1 MTGSGGKRTLILT
14 EFDEAPT
21 AKYGSVFPRSV
32 LRFDWEVKMFRRLR
46 SLALRS
52 VTLVG
57 LSAFAV
63 AYASMDPAHGQCRNH
78 QDQLAAT
85 QSDPRYPA
93 LQKALDS
100 YFAERQKAEGF
111 SGISLHVSFSATG
124 PALDLASGSTSFQDG
139 EPLCPD
145 ALFQIG
151 SITKSFTAVLI
162 LKLEAEGVLDIHDTV
177 GKWLPEYPAWSSIT
191 IEQLLNMTA
200 PINDDYVFDTAFQTD
215 VVADVRRTFTPEELV
230 NYVYPGTEQTVPWK
244 YVNAKYIL
252 AGIIVTRASGM
263 SYSAALRRMLL
274 EPLDLDET
282 WYRPA
287 VPPKRVLRAMPS
299 GYFEQSFCEG
309 LANVAPPCPQFP
321 LDNLLGQDFKVSSLS
336 MFDGS
341 GGIVASLPDVSRW
354 VRALFSDTLLPPKQ
368 KAELFSVVSKASGQP
383 IAATS
388 SSDPAGFSLGIG
400 QNWFPPLGSVLW
412 FYEGQSW
419 GNTVAWFRRPGDDMV
434 VVMAENAVNAGDQFA
449 SLYLTVLD
457 ILEPGSVI
465 SREAVLP
472 PIQDTVPNRAP

>member
-1 MTGSGGKRTLILT
+1 
-14 EFDEAPT
+14 
-21 AKYGSVFPRSV
+21 
-32 LRFDWEVKMFRRLR
+32 MFRRLR
-46 SLALRS
+46 SLASRS

-57 LSAFAV
+57 LSIFAV

-93 LQKALDS
+93 LQEALDR
-100 YFAERQKAEGF
+100 YFVERQKAEGF
-111 SGISLHVSFSATG
+111 SGISLHVSVSATG
-124 PALDLASGSTSFQDG
+124 PALDVASGSTSFQDG
-139 EPLCPD
+139 GPLCPD
-145 ALFQIG
+145 TLFQIG

-200 PINDDYVFDTAFQTD
+200 PINDDYILDTAFQSD
-215 VVADVRRTFTPEELV
+215 FIADVRRTFTPAELV
-230 NYVYPGTEQTVPWK
+230 DYVYPGTEQTVPWK
-244 YVNAKYIL
+244 YVNTKYVL
-252 AGIIVTRASGM
+252 AAMIVTRASGM

-274 EPLDLDET
+274 EPLHLDES

-299 GYFEQSFCEG
+299 GYFWQSACKG
-309 LANVAPPCPQFP
+309 LANVEPPCPQFP
-321 LDNLLGQDFKVSSLS
+321 MDNLLGQDLKVISLS
-336 MFDGS
+336 SFDGS

-388 SSDPAGFSLGIG
+388 PSDPAGFSLGIG

-412 FYEGQSW
+412 YYEGQTW
-419 GNTVAWFRRPGDDMV
+419 GYTVAWFRRPGDDMV
-434 VVMAENAVNAGDQFA
+434 VVMAENATNPGDQFA
-449 SLYLTVLD
+449 SLYLTVLG
-457 ILEPGSVI
+457 ILEPGSVVNP
-465 SREAVLP
+465 EAVP
-472 PIQDTVPNRAP
+472 PPVQDTVPDTVP

>member
-1 MTGSGGKRTLILT
+1 
-14 EFDEAPT
+14 
-21 AKYGSVFPRSV
+21 
-32 LRFDWEVKMFRRLR
+32 MFRRLR
-46 SLALRS
+46 FFASCS

-57 LSAFAV
+57 LSIFAV
-63 AYASMDPAHGQCRNH
+63 AYASMDPAHGRCRNH
-78 QDQLAAT
+78 QDQLAPI

-124 PALDLASGSTSFQDG
+124 PALNVASGSTSFQDG
-139 EPLCPD
+139 GPLCPD
-145 ALFQIG
+145 TLFQIG

-162 LKLEAEGVLDIHDTV
+162 LKLEADGVLDIQDTV

-200 PINDDYVFDTAFQTD
+200 PINDDYLLDTAFQTD
-215 VVADVRRTFTPEELV
+215 FIADLRRTFTPEELV
-230 NYVYPGTEQTVPWK
+230 DYVYPGTEQTDPWK
-244 YVNAKYIL
+244 YVNTKYIL
-252 AGIIVTRASGM
+252 AAMIVTRASGM

-274 EPLDLDET
+274 EPLDLEES
-282 WYRPA
+282 WHRPR

-299 GYFEQSFCEG
+299 GYFSQSLCRA
-309 LANVAPPCPQFP
+309 LAMEPPCPQFP
-321 LDNLLGQDFKVSSLS
+321 IDNLLGQDLKVISLS
-336 MFDGS
+336 SFDGT

-368 KAELFSVVSKASGQP
+368 KAELFSLVSRASGQP

-400 QNWFPPLGSVLW
+400 QDWFAPLDSVVW
-412 FYEGQSW
+412 RYEGQTW
-419 GNTVAWFRRPGDDMV
+419 GYTVDWFRRPGDDMV
-434 VVMAENAVNAGDQFA
+434 VVIAENATNSGDQLG
-449 SLYLTVLD
+449 SLYLTVLE
-457 ILEPGSVI
+457 ILEPGIVI
-465 SREAVLP
+465 NREFALP
-472 PIQDTVPNRAP
+472 PIEDTVPDTVP

>member
-1 MTGSGGKRTLILT
+1 
-14 EFDEAPT
+14 
-21 AKYGSVFPRSV
+21 
-32 LRFDWEVKMFRRLR
+32 MFRRLR
-46 SLALRS
+46 FFASCS

-57 LSAFAV
+57 LSIFAV
-63 AYASMDPAHGQCRNH
+63 AYASMDPAHGRCRNH
-78 QDQLAAT
+78 QDQLAAI

-124 PALDLASGSTSFQDG
+124 PALNVASGSTSFQDG
-139 EPLCPD
+139 GPLCPD
-145 ALFQIG
+145 TLFQIG

-162 LKLEAEGVLDIHDTV
+162 LKLEADGVLDIQDTV

-200 PINDDYVFDTAFQTD
+200 PINDDYILDTAFQAD
-215 VVADVRRTFTPEELV
+215 FIADVRRAFTPEELV
-230 NYVYPGTEQTVPWK
+230 DYVYPGTEQTDPWK
-244 YVNAKYIL
+244 YVNTKYIL
-252 AGIIVTRASGM
+252 AAMIVTRASGM

-274 EPLDLDET
+274 EPLDLEES
-282 WYRPA
+282 WHRPR

-299 GYFEQSFCEG
+299 GYFSQSGCRA
-309 LANVAPPCPQFP
+309 LAMVEPPCPQVP
-321 LDNLLGQDFKVSSLS
+321 LDNLLGQDLKVISLS
-336 MFDGS
+336 SFDGT

-368 KAELFSVVSKASGQP
+368 KAELFSLVSRASGQP

-400 QNWFPPLGSVLW
+400 QDWFAPLGSVVW
-412 FYEGQSW
+412 RYEGQTW
-419 GNTVAWFRRPGDDMV
+419 GYTVDWFRRPGDDMV
-434 VVMAENAVNAGDQFA
+434 VVIAENATNSGDQLG
-449 SLYLTVLD
+449 SLYLTVLE
-457 ILEPGSVI
+457 ILEPGIVI
-465 SREAVLP
+465 NREFALP
-472 PIQDTVPNRAP
+472 PIEDTVPDTVP